1 MSIPAYVTYMRTY
14 AAKTPEGRL
23 EMWWETC
30 KRVIEGAFSIVTW
43 HQQQRQIELNW
54 TWLDKWAKVMYARMF
69 NMKWVPAGRGLQH
82 MGKASMWTKG
92 AAVLNNCAF
101 ISTEYMQ
108 DDPAAPFEFL
118 MDMSM
123 LGVGVGFDVLG
134 AETVGVLPPKL
145 LNNTTW
151 TVVDTREG
159 WVKLLRIVL
168 DAFTNDK
175 ALPAKIDFKDVR
187 KAGEP
192 LGTMGGVA
200 SGPGPLIQMVWDL
213 FEVLAPQE
221 WGYELQD
228 DDEVLTIRCNSDIA
242 LAEPH
247 EIRYLLTSEQISDIA
262 NIAGKCVVSGGIRR
276 SAEIGLAPPTDR
288 KFRDIKRVRVG
299 LSDAWKNAA
308 TRRFGWAPDTRNDA
322 WRWAA
327 NNTFTLDSRI
337 DRKLAQEI
345 ADSVAE
351 WGDPGIYNRWLART
365 YGRLIDGVTHS
376 DFAVKGTNP
385 CVTADTWVD
394 TDKGPRQVKDLVGVP
409 FKANLHGKM
418 FPSTAEGF
426 FSQGNKQVYVLK
438 TKQGH
443 EIKLTKDHKI
453 PVNGGHKVKA
463 GDLLPGDEIDL
474 NLLLQSINWARA
486 PYKAKTVATFDSLTF
501 VGVEEV
507 FDCTIPGPHVFGAN
521 GLIICNCGE
530 QQLEDGEL
538 CNLVEISAPN
548 HDSAEDFGISCVCAF
563 LYGKIVSLLPTH
575 NADVNKIINKNRRIG
590 VSQTGYFRA
599 RELFG
604 SEEMIKRCRSGYD
617 NIKSLDIMLSRMF
630 QVERSVRVTSIK
642 PSGTVS
648 LVLDVPSGIRADE
661 APYYIRRIRFE
672 KTSPIVVYLRDHGYP
687 VEQDVQSPNSY
698 VVSFP
703 IKTGCTR
710 GVADVSARE
719 QLDMVVELQT
729 YWSDNMVSNTIQFV
743 EDEKPQLA
751 DLIYEY
757 GHLVKSLSFLC
768 YNGHKYIQAP
778 FEAIT
783 EEQYKE
789 MVDNIIPLDY
799 ALLGAYSRHDQ
810 EDKFCEGVACTI
822 GG

>member
-1 MSIPAYVTYMRTY
+1 VIIENSPVYNLPEAFLAEYKSKQPNMSIPAYVTYMRTY

-30 KRVIEGAFSIVTW
+30 KRVIEGAFSIVAW
-43 HQQQRQIELNW
+43 HQQQRQLDLNW
-54 TWLDKWAKVMYARMF
+54 EWLNKWAKVMYDRMF

-134 AETVGVLPPKL
+134 AGKVGVLPPKL
-145 LNNTTW
+145 LNNTTFAV
-151 TVVDTREG
+151 TDTREG
-159 WVKLLRIVL
+159 WVKLLRLVV
-168 DAFTNDK
+168 DAFANDK
-175 ALPAKIDFKDVR
+175 PLPAKIDFKDVR

-247 EIRYLLTSEQISDIA
+247 EIRYMLTSEQISDIA

-308 TRRFGWAPDTRNDA
+308 TKRFGWAPDTRNDA

-327 NNTFTLDSRI
+327 NNTFTLDERI

-345 ADSVAE
+345 AESVAE

-365 YGRLIDGVTHS
+365 RGRLIDGVKHN
-376 DFAVKGTNP
+376 DFMVKGTNP
-385 CVTADTWVD
+385 
-394 TDKGPRQVKDLVGVP
+394 
-409 FKANLHGKM
+409 
-418 FPSTAEGF
+418 
-426 FSQGNKQVYVLK
+426 
-438 TKQGH
+438 
-443 EIKLTKDHKI
+443 
-453 PVNGGHKVKA
+453 
-463 GDLLPGDEIDL
+463 
-474 NLLLQSINWARA
+474 
-486 PYKAKTVATFDSLTF
+486 
-501 VGVEEV
+501 
-507 FDCTIPGPHVFGAN
+507 
-521 GLIICNCGE
+521 CGE

-538 CNLVEISAPN
+538 CNLVEISAPR
-548 HDSAEDFGISCVCAF
+548 HESASDFATSCICAF
-563 LYGKIVSLLPTH
+563 IYGKIVSLLPTH
-575 NADVNKIINKNRRIG
+575 NEDVNKIIAKNRRIG

-599 RELFG
+599 LELFG
-604 SEEMIKRCRSGYD
+604 RDEMIARCREGYAT
-617 NIKSLDIMLSRMF
+617 IASLDSRLSDMF
-630 QVERSVRVTSIK
+630 QVNKSVRITSIK

-672 KTSPIVVYLRDHGYP
+672 KTSPIVVYLREHGYP

-703 IKTGCTR
+703 IKTGCSR

-719 QLDMVVELQT
+719 QLDMVVDLQT

-743 EDEKPQLA
+743 EAEKEQLA

-757 GHLVKSLSFLC
+757 GDRVKSLSFLC
-768 YNGHKYIQAP
+768 YNGHKYVQAP

-789 MVDNIIPLDY
+789 MADNIIPLDY